1 MAVRRTADDLARSLA
16 LSQSAVRAR
25 LAQEDTYTHEIS
37 CSPNQGT
44 PRHTN
49 TCQPGLGPRPR
60 SPARLMIDF
69 FYISLS
75 YSYDCPRLKLTP
87 QRSQYFTSN
96 LFSIQRA
103 PILVPKLRFE
113 WFFIHQYVVATID
126 LASNFCQN
134 IPPTSLLAEMNPST
148 TQLLGHLPHTV
159 WVFLGAPRSTLEKL
173 PFSLST
179 LVN

>member
-37 CSPNQGT
+37 FNPKQGT
-44 PRHTN
+44 SRHTN

-60 SPARLMIDF
+60 SPTCLMIDF
-69 FYISLS
+69 VYISLS
-75 YSYDCPRLKLTP
+75 YSYDCLRLKLTP

-103 PILVPKLRFE
+103 PILVPRSRFE
-113 WFFIHQYVVATID
+113 WFVF
-126 LASNFCQN
+126 
-134 IPPTSLLAEMNPST
+134 TSMQS
-148 TQLLGHLPHTV
+148 QLLTWLQI
-159 WVFLGAPRSTLEKL
+159 WQEYSFLQQ
-173 PFSLST
+173 
-179 LVN
+179 LVSYKSVG